1 MYTTVQN
8 EWVVRLFKCFLK
20 MSLLLIKASNNSNIV
35 KYYNNLKYYF
45 SILIYFKIY
54 YCIPNVFRSLVS
66 HDPLECS
73 KMLIW
78 FPRIYFILSSMLKTF
93 VLVNITILLLIE
105 SQKEHNLFER
115 DIFSNSVKASTFNL
129 AEWKYYYKKIKEQ
142 KTYPKILNGR
152 ECHQKT
158 LNIVWISLWYFL
170 SFLELK
176 SILCFTEERN
186 LYITRW

>member
-1 MYTTVQN
+1 
-8 EWVVRLFKCFLK
+8 
-20 MSLLLIKASNNSNIV
+20 
-35 KYYNNLKYYF
+35 
-45 SILIYFKIY
+45 
-54 YCIPNVFRSLVS
+54 
-66 HDPLECS
+66 
-73 KMLIW
+73 MLIW
-78 FPRIYFILSSMLKTF
+78 FPRIYFLLSSMLKTF

-186 LYITRW
+186 LYITRWWVNDDRIIILQLIVPSDSWTATALTYRNTNAWWTSTRG